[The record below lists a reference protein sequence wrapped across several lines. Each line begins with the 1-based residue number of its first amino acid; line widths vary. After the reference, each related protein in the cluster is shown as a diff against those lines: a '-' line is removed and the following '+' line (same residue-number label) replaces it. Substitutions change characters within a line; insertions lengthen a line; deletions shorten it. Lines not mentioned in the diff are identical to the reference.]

1 MNDKVKV
8 TWSEP
13 INNGSPITAY
23 KILIQQKQLTFAEE
37 SVDCI
42 GGSPTLISER
52 TCSIALTGLRAAPY
66 LLTKGDS
73 VVAQILSINLYGEST
88 QIVTGS
94 GAVIRD
100 LPDAPVSLFNDPT
113 ITTDK
118 LIRFTWSDGLSNGG
132 TAIIDYTVLYDQ
144 GSNSFVQLAA
154 GVTNRYY
161 QTTANLLTAGVTY
174 VFKVKARTSVG
185 LSEDSASV
193 SILAA
198 TIPDA
203 PLFLSDSAL

>member
-1 MNDKVKV
+1 V

-23 KILIQQKQLTFAEE
+23 KILIQQKQFTFAEE

-42 GGSPTLISER
+42 GGSATLISER
-52 TCSIALTGLRAAPY
+52 TCSIALTGLRATPF

-113 ITTDK
+113 TTTDK

-132 TAIIDYTVLYDQ
+132 TPIIDYTVLYNQ

-161 QTTANLLTAGVTY
+161 QTTANLLTSGVTY

-203 PLFLSDSAL
+203 PLFLSNSAL